1 MQEFSTGTSRARRLA
16 DSLIVVLAI
25 FLALHQYSP
34 TRALV
39 LVALRRNR
47 SCMLAK
53 MMDGDREVR
62 RLVLVRADN
71 RRRSNLKSRMRR
83 ESDLLQAP
91 SALRH
96 GSRRDVGC

>member
-1 MQEFSTGTSRARRLA
+1 MGIAIAKLKLNHQPGVALHMQECSTGPSRARRLA

-34 TRALV
+34 TRALA

-47 SCMLAK
+47 SCLLAT

-62 RLVLVRADN
+62 RQILARADK
-71 RRRSNLKSRMRR
+71 RRRSNLKS
-83 ESDLLQAP
+83 ECA
-91 SALRH
+91 
-96 GSRRDVGC
+96 